1 MKTIRIFRSVVFM
14 VAWIVFINKSQSQ
27 WFPVTLGASIEL
39 RDVYFINPDTGF
51 VCGENG
57 IVRMT
62 QNGGSSWFNTQNL
75 GIGSWTNSI
84 FFTNSVTGFTVGSAY
99 PGFPIIRKTVFGGIA
114 WNAVFYATG
123 IINNLHSV
131 HFPDPFTGYAVG
143 SNGTILKTTNAGS
156 NWFTQTS
163 GLFDDFSSVF
173 FTSTMSGVIVGYNK
187 ILLTTNGGDNWTSQT
202 VTYTL
207 KSVYFTSPTTG
218 FASGTSGSSGV
229 LLKTENG
236 GSSWITQTFGAPVYE
251 LNSIYFT
258 SSSVGYAVGGA
269 GAIIKTVNGGI
280 NWSPQVSGVGSW
292 LRSVYF
298 VDASTG
304 YVVGTA
310 GTVLK
315 TTNGG
320 GTPVGIQTTSLGIPE
335 GFALFQNYPNPFNP
349 STVISYQLA
358 ANSFVTLKIYD
369 VLSKEVAV
377 LVNEE
382 LKAGSY
388 EIEWNASNC
397 PSGIYFYKLQS
408 GEFSETKK
416 MILIK

>member
-1 MKTIRIFRSVVFM
+1 MKTIKIFCLMM
-14 VAWIVFINKSQSQ
+14 VIMLLIFLTNKSHSQ

-84 FFTNSVTGFTVGSAY
+84 FFINSVTGFIVGSAS
-99 PGFPIIRKTVFGGIA
+99 PGFPIIRKTVFGGFA
-114 WNAVFYATG
+114 WNVVFYATG
-123 IINNLHSV
+123 TINNLHSV

-143 SNGTILKTTNAGS
+143 SNGAILKTTNAGS

-163 GLFDDFSSVF
+163 GFFDDFNSVF
-173 FTSTMSGVIVGYNK
+173 FTSAMSGVIVGYNK

-202 VTYTL
+202 VSYNL
-207 KSVYFTSPTTG
+207 KSVYFISPAIG
-218 FASGTSGSSGV
+218 FASGTSGSSGI
-229 LLKTENG
+229 LLETQNG
-236 GSSWITQTFGAPVYE
+236 GSSWMTQTFGAPVYE
-251 LNSIYFT
+251 LNAMFFT

-269 GAIIKTVNGGI
+269 AVILKTVNGGA
-280 NWSPQVSGVGSW
+280 NWSPQVSGVGNW

-304 YVVGTA
+304 FVVGTS

-320 GTPVGIQTTSLGIPE
+320 GTPVGIQTSSSGIPE
-335 GFALFQNYPNPFNP
+335 EFSLLQNYPNPFNP

-358 ANSFVTLKIYD
+358 DDGFVTLKIYD
-369 VLSKEVAV
+369 VLGKEVAV

-388 EIEWNASNC
+388 ETKWNAGAFT
-397 PSGIYFYKLQS
+397 SGIYFYKLQS